1 MSPDL
6 SFINVELLWLR
17 DLNFNS
23 IISFVLMIAVCLLLK
38 MFILHKDCGLES
50 RSLFHLSDPGISA
63 DADTAF

>member
-23 IISFVLMIAVCLLLK
+23 IISFVLMIVVCLLLK
-38 MFILHKDCGLES
+38 MFILQRLWVRK
-50 RSLFHLSDPGISA
+50 
-63 DADTAF
+63 